1 MWIQSIRV
9 YEKRQKKFCQYFYNK
24 KSHTAPP
31 RLAFPTGAWQNGGR
45 TLSRRGDSMRVE
57 QFVMA
62 HGASI
67 GKTLPAYPEEVQT
80 VYPRQDCTAQNA
92 AIPCRQVLG
101 AYMVA
106 FDRS

>member
-9 YEKRQKKFCQYFYNK
+9 YEKRQKSFVNTFIIRNR
-24 KSHTAPP
+24 TPP

-45 TLSRRGDSMRVE
+45 ILSRRGDVMRVE
-57 QFVMA
+57 RFVMA
-62 HGASI
+62 HGVSI

>member
-1 MWIQSIRV
+1 MKKGFVNTSIIENR
-9 YEKRQKKFCQYFYNK
+9 
-24 KSHTAPP
+24 TLPAPP
-31 RLAFPTGAWQNGGR
+31 CFSHRSMVEWRQNNKPTGDVM
-45 TLSRRGDSMRVE
+45 SVE

-92 AIPCRQVLG
+92 AAIPCRQVLG

>member
-1 MWIQSIRV
+1 
-9 YEKRQKKFCQYFYNK
+9 
-24 KSHTAPP
+24 
-31 RLAFPTGAWQNGGR
+31 
-45 TLSRRGDSMRVE
+45 
-57 QFVMA
+57 MA
-62 HGASI
+62 HGVSI

-80 VYPRQDCTAQNA
+80 VYLRQDCTAQNAA

>member
-9 YEKRQKKFCQYFYNK
+9 YEKRK
-24 KSHTAPP
+24 KSFVNTFIIGNRTPP

-45 TLSRRGDSMRVE
+45 ILSRRGDSMRVE

-92 AIPCRQVLG
+92 AAIPCRQVLG
-101 AYMVA
+101 AYRVA

>member
-1 MWIQSIRV
+1 
-9 YEKRQKKFCQYFYNK
+9 
-24 KSHTAPP
+24 
-31 RLAFPTGAWQNGGR
+31 
-45 TLSRRGDSMRVE
+45 MRVE

-67 GKTLPAYPEEVQT
+67 GKTLP
-80 VYPRQDCTAQNA
+80 VYPRQDCTAQNAA